1 MLAQQ
6 ACSGMSFVVV
16 VVVVAVVVVVVVDKA
31 IAGRDGDVVPDR
43 DVRRERDEHSR
54 AACSGDADDCA

>member
-16 VVVVAVVVVVVVDKA
+16 VAVVVDKA
-31 IAGRDGDVVPDR
+31 VAGRDGDVLPDR

-54 AACSGDADDCA
+54 AAGSGDADDCA